1 MLSIGNGLQL
11 AFADENDRYFTDSLL
26 RLTLHQYLWFHLRER
41 YDAVCFLNESDDGKG
56 FSIRTFGDCDKM
68 LPNDWLHGVQQTL
81 SSAGKAQKIFH
92 KWMKCKTAIVCPA
105 RDFCK
110 VMSQENWKECFE
122 KTGKLINSPSCSGVL
137 MLTASCY
144 VEDNTDWLCE
154 ASILAREDFCV
165 ALHKT
170 IFNHETYEYLQQSM
184 GDHCTFLSVYSM
196 ETIYPIVLRAAMAK
210 PKRLEHVNSL
220 ERIASYF
227 IGSTRQRG
235 LGNVGKRITFEEL
248 YRSLLHDDY
257 WDKLLNDSTN
267 SPGIPIGGASMFH
280 VAHSYA
286 IKCLGLPSSKAI
298 EEDSDALKAANHIHS
313 VVCDPHCCAENQS
326 IVTALET
333 LLDCALHQF
342 KAEDWQTYKICIQ
355 AIDFAIS
362 HVYDF
367 QIDIIRNVNDIIDSY
382 KTYIHLSTAYGQT
395 LKLEPKDFARSPLG
409 QAAYERLKLNIETTK
424 TQMEQC
430 RGAIL
435 AMTVK
440 LSTAKMSDIPNRL
453 PDIVNSA
460 LEELA
465 EEKPDAFDPCDS
477 EYTIRESDFHF

>member
-11 AFADENDRYFTDSLL
+11 VFADENDRYFTDSLL

-68 LPNDWLHGVQQTL
+68 LPNVWLHGVQQTL
-81 SSAGKAQKIFH
+81 PSAGKTQKIFH
-92 KWMKCKTAIVCPA
+92 KWMKSKTAIVCPA

-110 VMSQENWKECFE
+110 VMSQTNWKECFE
-122 KTGKLINSPSCSGVL
+122 KIAKLINSPSVSGAL

-144 VEDNTDWLCE
+144 VEDNTEWMCE

-184 GDHCTFLSVYSM
+184 GDHCTFLSAYSM
-196 ETIYPIVLRAAMAK
+196 ETIYPIVVRAAIAK

-267 SPGIPIGGASMFH
+267 SPVIPIRGASMFH

-286 IKCLGLPSSKAI
+286 NKCLELPSSKAI
-298 EEDSDALKAANHIHS
+298 EEDSEALQAINHIRAI
-313 VVCDPHCCAENQS
+313 VCDPHCCAENQS

-333 LLDCALHQF
+333 FLDCALHRF
-342 KAEDWQTYKICIQ
+342 KVEDWHTYKICIQ

-362 HVYDF
+362 HVYAS
-367 QIDIIRNVNDIIDSY
+367 QIDIIKSTNDIVTSY
-382 KTYIHLSTAYGQT
+382 QAYINLSEAYSRY

-409 QAAYERLKLNIETTK
+409 QAALERLKLNIETTK
-424 TQMEQC
+424 KQMEQY

-440 LSTAKMSDIPNRL
+440 LSTAKISDISTQLPN
-453 PDIVNSA
+453 IVNSA
-460 LEELA
+460 IDEL
-465 EEKPDAFDPCDS
+465 S
-477 EYTIRESDFHF
+477 EGKNYTYDISDGEYIIREVDYHV